1 MSINKYKKIFN
12 EINSGS
18 IANLYLFYGQEG
30 YIMDRA
36 IKQLKDRFLE
46 EGTKDLNLSVL
57 DGSSITCDQLISE
70 WEITPFFS
78 RKRLIIV
85 KDFRY
90 LLAGIKKAGD
100 DSGGDR
106 QQNHDEYQLIIE
118 KIKDMPDTVCTVFV
132 VKGNIDRRKKL
143 FKIINNYGR
152 VYSFDPLKGKEL
164 LKWIMSTFKKRGF
177 DIDREGAEYLVL
189 CCGQGLQDIS
199 NEIEKIISYA
209 GTSKSIRKEDVDKV
223 VQRSLDLNIFK
234 MVDAIG
240 LKNVDVALSIF
251 NDLVKD
257 GQHVLRILAMIIRQF
272 RIIYQI
278 KLLLDKGYSER
289 RTIEKLKLHPY
300 YAYNYIKQSHNFD
313 VDTLKEILKACL
325 EVDSMIKKS
334 SLDNNIAVE
343 MLIARCCG

>member
-1 MSINKYKKIFN
+1 M
-12 EINSGS
+12 
-18 IANLYLFYGQEG
+18 
-30 YIMDRA
+30 
-36 IKQLKDRFLE
+36 
-46 EGTKDLNLSVL
+46 
-57 DGSSITCDQLISE
+57 
-70 WEITPFFS
+70 
-78 RKRLIIV
+78 
-85 KDFRY
+85 
-90 LLAGIKKAGD
+90 AGRIKAGD
-100 DSGGDR
+100 TDEGDR
-106 QQNHDEYQLIIE
+106 QQNRDGYQLIID
-118 KIKDMPDTVCTVFV
+118 KIKDMPDTVCTVFA
-132 VKGNIDRRKKL
+132 VKGDIDRKKKL
-143 FKIINNYGR
+143 FKMINDHGR
-152 VYSFDPLKGKEL
+152 VYSFDPLKGREL
-164 LKWIMSTFKKRGF
+164 LQWIMSTFKKRGF